1 MIYKVR
7 KKKIVAGFWLRL
19 CSDILDALFLGLFG
33 FLLSIPFTSLFYKI
47 GETGLWLGLCI
58 TFLYTGIL
66 QSGLGKGQSLA
77 KKLLKIQVL
86 RRDGSYLSLP
96 QSFLR
101 YSFIALIFYN
111 QWIGIGFISAFPFLN
126 NYIFQSIYFFGISF
140 LFISTI
146 VLVAFHP
153 LKRGTHD
160 MLVNSIVVRKG
171 TYDLEK
177 INELDD
183 SSKVKKAFIICGVLS
198 CVLLIGGY
206 YFSYQRQGDLKPS
219 LVLEELME
227 QEQKIEENTQLTN
240 VSPNYNWQN
249 FKQSDGTM
257 KQTTSV
263 NIFAFLEKSKFD
275 NEDLRLS
282 EVKKTVDIVVK
293 SSSKLPEYDYI
304 NIQVRTGYNIG
315 IWSWYYRHNYRFTAD
330 GQPIK

>member
-1 MIYKVR
+1 MR
-7 KKKIVAGFWLRL
+7 EKKIVVGFWLRL
-19 CSDILDALFLGLFG
+19 CSDILDVLFLGLFG
-33 FLLSIPFTSLFYKI
+33 FLLSIPFASLFYEI
-47 GETGLWLGLCI
+47 GEAGLWLGLCI

-77 KKLLKIQVL
+77 KRLLKIQVL

-111 QWIGIGFISAFPFLN
+111 QWIGISFISAFPFLD

-153 LKRGTHD
+153 LKRGIHD

-171 TYDLEK
+171 TYDLER
-177 INELDD
+177 INELND
-183 SSKVKKAFIICGVLS
+183 SSKVKKAFIICAVLS
-198 CVLLIGGY
+198 CVLLIGGS
-206 YFSYQRQGDLKPS
+206 YFRYQWHSDLKPT

-227 QEQKIEENTQLTN
+227 QKQKIEENTQLTN
-240 VSPNYNWQN
+240 VSPNYNRHT
-249 FKQSDGTM
+249 FKQPDGTS
-257 KQTTSV
+257 KQTSSV

-275 NEDLRLS
+275 NEDFRLS

-293 SSSKLPEYDYI
+293 SYSKLPEYDYI
-304 NIQVRTGYNIG
+304 NIQVRTGYTIG
-315 IWSWYYRHNYRFTAD
+315 IWSLYHRHNYPFTSD
-330 GQPIK
+330 GQPVK